1 MVTTKQLKTARQV
14 AVYALDQVLRSKAY
28 SNISL
33 NQVLQ
38 DVQLPDNDRRLA
50 TTIFYGVLQ
59 HKITLQYWLAPFIKD
74 KKIDSWVN
82 TLLLTAIYQIQYLDK
97 VPTFAV
103 VNESINVAKVFGHTG
118 VRKFVTAILHRLTE
132 QPLSDLSEIKDQNER
147 LSIQY
152 SVPLWLINKISTQ
165 YGETSMLAIVQSIN
179 EPANRSVRWNK
190 KTTTQTEVIEKL
202 KQQEIQAIPSQVSA
216 GGLVVDQPLISNP
229 LFNNGDIT
237 IQDESAMLAVENM
250 QLRSTDHVLDACS
263 APGGKTVQIAEQLN
277 SDEGGKVVALDI
289 HEHKLKLVARNAKR
303 MHVDAAVTTTKLDAR
318 KIQERFADESFDA
331 ILVDAPCS
339 GIGLIRRKPEI
350 RYDKTQEDSLNL
362 QKIQLA
368 ILQAVAPKI
377 KKGGII
383 TYSTCTILQEEN
395 EQVVDQFLQLHQE
408 FELQKTK
415 TALAVKQDR
424 QEKTLTILPSDFGSD
439 GFFVASLVKKM

>member
-1 MVTTKQLKTARQV
+1 
-14 AVYALDQVLRSKAY
+14 
-28 SNISL
+28 
-33 NQVLQ
+33 
-38 DVQLPDNDRRLA
+38 
-50 TTIFYGVLQ
+50 
-59 HKITLQYWLAPFIKD
+59 
-74 KKIDSWVN
+74 
-82 TLLLTAIYQIQYLDK
+82 
-97 VPTFAV
+97 
-103 VNESINVAKVFGHTG
+103 
-118 VRKFVTAILHRLTE
+118 
-132 QPLSDLSEIKDQNER
+132 
-147 LSIQY
+147 
-152 SVPLWLINKISTQ
+152 
-165 YGETSMLAIVQSIN
+165 
-179 EPANRSVRWNK
+179 
-190 KTTTQTEVIEKL
+190 
-202 KQQEIQAIPSQVSA
+202 
-216 GGLVVDQPLISNP
+216 
-229 LFNNGDIT
+229 
-237 IQDESAMLAVENM
+237 
-250 QLRSTDHVLDACS
+250 VLDACS

-424 QEKTLTILPSDFGSD
+424 QDKTLTILPSDFGSD